1 MKSKICRFVI
11 CAFALMSLAGCGA
24 LVAGGAVVGAGA
36 GTYLYANGELK
47 TDYAA
52 SLDSVWSA
60 CERTVAE
67 MRGTQVHPV
76 REISKGTISAI
87 IHDENVKIEIVYRAK
102 NQTTVGVRVGLIGNK
117 LSSQVIH
124 DKIAGKLEES

>member
-1 MKSKICRFVI
+1 MKSKIGRLVV

-52 SLDSVWSA
+52 SFDSVWSA
-60 CERTVAE
+60 CERTIAQ
-67 MRGTQVHPV
+67 MRGTQVQPV
-76 REISKGTISAI
+76 REISKGTISAMI
-87 IHDENVKIEIVYRAK
+87 NDENVKIEIAYRAK
-102 NQTTVGVRVGLIGNK
+102 KSDNRRRSRGSDGQQAVFPG
-117 LSSQVIH
+117 
-124 DKIAGKLEES
+124 DP

>member
-1 MKSKICRFVI
+1 MVCV
-11 CAFALMSLAGCGA
+11 FALITLCGCGA
-24 LVAGGAVVGAGA
+24 VVVGGAVVGAGA
-36 GTYLYANGELK
+36 GTYFYANGELK

-52 SLDSVWSA
+52 SFDSVWSA

-67 MRGTQVHPV
+67 MRGTQVQPV
-76 REISKGTISAI
+76 REISKGTISATI
-87 IHDENVKIEIVYRAK
+87 NDENVKFEIAYRAK

-124 DKIAGKLEES
+124 DKIADQLAKR